1 MKKLLLFVLS
11 VITLQH
17 VTAQNVTNYYPKD
30 LAPGD
35 LNLTSSWVDGNGNPP
50 PNFTSPN
57 QIFHIS
63 PRGIYRAP
71 LFVNGPWTISGGS
84 KVSLGHQY
92 NLVFLPRASL
102 NIGTGSEVD
111 FHNYPVILK
120 SDATGTASI
129 GTISGTLSNATFV
142 IAERFIPARRAWR
155 MINVPLESPN
165 TQTFSVF
172 VNQSIYRAWQVAT
185 KRVSPN
191 QDIQNPSFLGSGG
204 PGFGT
209 HITGGSAAQ
218 GFDQS
223 PTNSSSIKT
232 YDNATDNWLPVP
244 NTNATSVSSNVFM
257 LFVRGDRT
265 IDLSKGTAAP
275 PTNTVLFA
283 GGTLRTG
290 DQTFAVNATGF
301 TPIPNPYPSAINFA
315 TITKNNVQNSFYVW
329 DPKMSGPDG
338 VGAFVNVSFNGS
350 TYDVTPTP
358 ASPISQYIQSH
369 QSFLVRSTGAAGSLV
384 IKETDKSTG
393 GSDNVSRTSGVS
405 QNLRVNLLVN
415 NTDNTTSVADG
426 VLSSYSTDFSNT
438 VDDMDAVKMTNFNE
452 NLGIV
457 RNGQTLTVERRSA
470 ISLSDTIFLKLWN
483 TAQTSYHL
491 QFDPSNFSSSAIAVY
506 LVDNYQHTSTPVSMS
521 SISDVDV
528 TVTANAASAAADRF
542 MVVFKATSTLP
553 VNFTTIKAYQ
563 QNSNVQVDWNVATES
578 NILSYEIEK
587 SSNGVMFTKAGTVA
601 AKANNNTAVAYN
613 WIDVAPYV
621 GNNYY
626 RIKAVTL
633 TGDVKYTQV
642 VNVKTA
648 KGRRE
653 ITAYPNPL
661 IGRTINIQLVNQPA
675 GTYTVEL
682 MNNIGQVM
690 YRSQIKHLGG
700 SSAQTLDL
708 DNKPAQGVYQMK
720 ISNGDTKK
728 TIQIICN

>member
-84 KVSLGHQY
+84 KVSLEHQY
-92 NLVFLPRASL
+92 NLVFLPGASL

-521 SISDVDV
+521 SISDVDF
-528 TVTANAASAAADRF
+528 TVTADAASAAVDR
-542 MVVFKATSTLP
+542 L
-553 VNFTTIKAYQ
+553 
-563 QNSNVQVDWNVATES
+563 W
-578 NILSYEIEK
+578 
-587 SSNGVMFTKAGTVA
+587 
-601 AKANNNTAVAYN
+601 
-613 WIDVAPYV
+613 
-621 GNNYY
+621 
-626 RIKAVTL
+626 
-633 TGDVKYTQV
+633 
-642 VNVKTA
+642 
-648 KGRRE
+648 
-653 ITAYPNPL
+653 
-661 IGRTINIQLVNQPA
+661 
-675 GTYTVEL
+675 
-682 MNNIGQVM
+682 
-690 YRSQIKHLGG
+690 
-700 SSAQTLDL
+700 
-708 DNKPAQGVYQMK
+708 
-720 ISNGDTKK
+720 
-728 TIQIICN
+728 